1 MIPDLLDGRA
11 SPFSRVH
18 TFELNMDR
26 PSSSFVIPP
35 HVMAYLFSGSPAF
48 DFHEWEGMKRVY
60 KTSFIN
66 EKCNTIAIYLP
77 EFLQI
82 LCFPSQVQ
90 KSAKQSD

>member
-35 HVMAYLFSGSPAF
+35 NVMAYLFSGSPAF

-66 EKCNTIAIYLP
+66 EKCNTRIFTNLMFSFTGSKECKTI
-77 EFLQI
+77 
-82 LCFPSQVQ
+82 
-90 KSAKQSD
+90 